1 MSRFEFIFVLIS
13 IVAGLAL
20 TQLLSGLPRSLR
32 PAEGKTDIAHVL
44 FSLATIVLLMSVW
57 WNSFRWDQH
66 ETWTF
71 VEYSLIFV
79 YISIFY
85 VMAAILHPAH
95 SSAVPQFDEIR
106 TQFYVVFFLY
116 NFVEILVVYV
126 RDGYLSPWGYLPLPI
141 HLSVLAGVGFFLRN
155 RRFDQFFG
163 AWHLLT
169 AIAFEFSARLAA

>member
-1 MSRFEFIFVLIS
+1 VSRFEFIFVLIS
-13 IVAGLAL
+13 IVAGIAL

-32 PAEGKTDIAHVL
+32 PAEGKVDIAHVL
-44 FSLATIVLLMSVW
+44 FSLATILLLMAVW
-57 WNSFRWDQH
+57 WNSFRWEQS
-66 ETWTF
+66 EAWTF

-85 VMAAILHPAH
+85 VMAAILHPTH
-95 SSAVPQFDEIR
+95 SSAVPKFNEVR

-126 RDGYLSPWGYLPLPI
+126 RDGYLSPWGYLPLPV
-141 HLSVLAGVGFFLRN
+141 HLGVLAGTGIFLRN

-163 AWHLLT
+163 AWYLLIT
-169 AIAFEFSARLAA
+169 IAFEFSARLAG